1 MKHCK
6 AAIRQLRED
15 IPGLQITLLR
25 QRTHLVYELKLGD
38 KVRHLAV
45 SASPRDADF
54 ATRGAVR
61 EAKRLMGAP
70 Q

>member
-1 MKHCK
+1 MKHCRDVIK
-6 AAIRQLRED
+6 QLRED

-38 KVRHLAV
+38 KVRRLAI

-54 ATRGAVR
+54 ATRSAAK
-61 EAKRLMGAP
+61 EAKRLMGTP

>member
-1 MKHCK
+1 MKHRK

-38 KVRHLAV
+38 KARHLAI
-45 SASPRDADF
+45 SASPRDADL
-54 ATRGAVR
+54 ATRSAVK

>member
-1 MKHCK
+1 MKHCRDVTK
-6 AAIRQLRED
+6 QLKEEF
-15 IPGLQITLLR
+15 PGIEITRLR

-38 KVRHLAV
+38 KVRHLAI

-54 ATRGAVR
+54 ATRSAVK

>member
-6 AAIRQLRED
+6 AAIRQLKED

-38 KVRHLAV
+38 KVRHLAI

-54 ATRGAVR
+54 ATRSAVKD
-61 EAKRLMGAP
+61 AKHLLGLTK
-70 Q
+70 

>member
-38 KVRHLAV
+38 KVRRLSI

-54 ATRGAVR
+54 AIRSAVK

>member
-15 IPGLQITLLR
+15 IPGLRITLLR
-25 QRTHLVYELKLGD
+25 QRTHLVYEMKLGD

-54 ATRGAVR
+54 ATRSAVK
-61 EAKRLMGAP
+61 EAKRLMGTP

>member
-15 IPGLQITLLR
+15 IPGLQISLLR
-25 QRTHLVYELKLGD
+25 QRTHLVYELKLGVA
-38 KVRHLAV
+38 VRHLTV
-45 SASPRDADF
+45 SVSPKNYDH
-54 ATRGAVR
+54 TVLSAVR

>member
-15 IPGLQITLLR
+15 IHGLQITLLR

-54 ATRGAVR
+54 ATRGAVK

>member
-15 IPGLQITLLR
+15 IPGLQITLLL

-38 KVRHLAV
+38 KVRHLAI

>member
-15 IPGLQITLLR
+15 IPGLQITFLR

-38 KVRHLAV
+38 KVRHLAI

>member
-6 AAIRQLRED
+6 AAIRQLRD
-15 IPGLQITLLR
+15 VFPGLQITLLR

-38 KVRHLAV
+38 KVRRLAI
-45 SASPRDADF
+45 SASPRDADL
-54 ATRGAVR
+54 ATRSAVK
-61 EAKRLMGAP
+61 EAKRSMGAP

>member
-1 MKHCK
+1 MKHRK

-38 KVRHLAV
+38 KCAIWL
-45 SASPRDADF
+45 SARLR
-54 ATRGAVR
+54 ATLISLPEVLSKMPSACW
-61 EAKRLMGAP
+61 A
-70 Q
+70 